1 MERPPWVSPEVDMD
15 HPSVARVYDYFLGG
29 SHNFESDR
37 AFAQEVLHGFPDIPN
52 VVRENRA
59 FLRRAVRHLCEAGI
73 DQLLD
78 LGSGIPTEGN
88 VHEVAQS
95 VNPRVRVVYV
105 DRDPIAVIHSRQLL
119 EADDRTETVLADVR
133 DLPQVLEL
141 AAGAGLDLERPTAVL
156 AVALLHFFA
165 DADRPAEL
173 MAGYLAALP
182 PGSHLAISHG
192 SDDGPRAFNRALR
205 AYDRDDSPN
214 PLHLRTP
221 EEITALFGALE
232 LVPPGVV
239 HLPSWRPDPSDDDD
253 EPRIADDFPVH
264 AGVGRKP

>member
-1 MERPPWVSPEVDMD
+1 MVDRPPWVTDEVDLD

-37 AFAQEVLHGFPDIPN
+37 AFAQEVLRGFPDMPS

-59 FLRRAVRHLCEAGI
+59 FLRRAVRYLCRTGI

-88 VHEVAQS
+88 VHEVARAA
-95 VNPRVRVVYV
+95 NPRVRVVYV
-105 DRDPIAVIHSRQLL
+105 DRDPIAVVHSRHLL
-119 EADDRTETVLADVR
+119 EADERTEAVLADVR
-133 DLPQVLEL
+133 DLQQVLDL
-141 AAGAGLDLERPTAVL
+141 AAGAGLDLERPVAVL
-156 AVALLHFFA
+156 AVALLHFLA
-165 DADRPAEL
+165 DGDRPADL

-182 PGSHLAISHG
+182 PGSHLVISHG
-192 SDDGPRAFNRALR
+192 SDDGPSAFNRALR

-214 PLHLRTP
+214 ALHLRTP

-239 HLPSWRPDPSDDDD
+239 HLPSWRPDPAGDG
-253 EPRIADDFPVH
+253 EPQVADDCPVH
-264 AGVGRKP
+264 GGVGRKP